1 MHKLHKLHL
10 CGFLFHNSGAF
21 RAALVFGAGLA
32 FSRAGL
38 AGLAF
43 SRAGLAGF
51 GEFRGGGGGV
61 FALPI
66 SIIRIS
72 DLSFFIIRPVV
83 GPCIGRKD
91 LVMMMMLMAMLMV
104 VENMMKNHGAL
115 WR

>member
-1 MHKLHKLHL
+1 MHKLHL

-38 AGLAF
+38 AG
-43 SRAGLAGF
+43 F

-66 SIIRIS
+66 SIIS
-72 DLSFFIIRPVV
+72 DLSFFIVRPVV

-91 LVMMMMLMAMLMV
+91 LVMMMMLVAMLMV
-104 VENMMKNHGAL
+104 VEDMMKNHGAL
-115 WR
+115 WGR